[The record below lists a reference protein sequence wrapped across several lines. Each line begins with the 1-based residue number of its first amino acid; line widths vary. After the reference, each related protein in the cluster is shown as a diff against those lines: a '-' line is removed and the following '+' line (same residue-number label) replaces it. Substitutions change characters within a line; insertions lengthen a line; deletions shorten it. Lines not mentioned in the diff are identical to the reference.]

1 MSRTRVALLALCWL
15 IFACSASAWAD
26 PLTVQWLPGES
37 YAGGKQYDARLNKTA
52 KLWGAGMPLKQV
64 FADLHAQTGVD
75 LACYPAG
82 DVNERVCI
90 NAYLNRENPPDLRS
104 ALVQISWVMDCAISY
119 TGEGE
124 ERAYCLMSTSVGGED
139 VIAKLKK
146 EDLARYEREAEEKR
160 LPPEQVLKRREDLR
174 EALSLSRE
182 EAIERYKGKDDLLL
196 FISLDPARR
205 ALAELY
211 ASLPV
216 EFGKPDTAVLLS
228 LQKLSNLSPQHRAL
242 YLEAVRQR
250 AEAWAKKDPGSAET
264 LKMTGDPADWLSAL
278 DPQVALYLWAG
289 TERADVHGTV
299 YLTQQDAQSGK
310 RVMTLPLLVN
320 LQVAGELMP
329 WEQLE
334 ARRLAG
340 DTFTKEE
347 EKAFVA
353 ENWRQPETSNPNTE
367 EAEARAQRVNL
378 PEELEQRL
386 ASLPLLPDLQGS
398 YTLWQI
404 QEAVAKL
411 TGLNVLSDCFWQSAR
426 DQRILYNDPGADR
439 EAPATA
445 LQVLKAATGRV
456 GARGQIISNS
466 FPDHPYGTAWEWQGA
481 GRFLV
486 FRSADRDAWRA
497 GFFPIDALRV
507 LDAWVEPSLPAE
519 GKAAPT
525 VTPDWHAFGRLI
537 SDLSTAQIKWGGLL
551 AYEDPADFRNACRQS
566 FRARILSVVGSGM
579 GSPHVVRFLGSL
591 SDDEWQR
598 LSGEGLRVG
607 SDISLDTLLDRF
619 RARLHELPPPW
630 VVTNEQGGEVMV
642 SMTTAAGESGFAAG
656 DILRVQEGKGNWF
669 DASPGAT
676 FELQVLRQG
685 KVKGRFLLPA
695 RVALRPGPTGSI
707 ALPKAAGE

>member
-75 LACYPAG
+75 VACYPAG

-104 ALVQISWVMDCAISY
+104 ALVQISWVMDCAFGY

-124 ERAYCLMSTSVGGED
+124 ERAYYLMSTSVGGED
-139 VIAKLKK
+139 VIAKLEK
-146 EDLARYEREAEEKR
+146 EEAARQARETEEKR

-196 FISLDPARR
+196 FIVLDPARR
-205 ALAELY
+205 ALAGLY
-211 ASLPV
+211 VSLPLD
-216 EFGKPDTAVLLS
+216 FGKHNRAVLMRA
-228 LQKLSNLSPQHRAL
+228 QKVSELSPQQRAL
-242 YLEAVRQR
+242 YLEAVRPC
-250 AEAWAKKDPGSAET
+250 AEAWAKKGPDSAEV
-264 LKMTGDPADWLSAL
+264 LQMTGDPADWLSAL

-398 YTLWQI
+398 YTLWQV
-404 QEAVAKL
+404 QEAVAKAS
-411 TGLNVLSDCFWQSAR
+411 GLNTISDCFWQSPR

-445 LQVLKAATGRV
+445 LQALKAATGRV
-456 GARGQIISNS
+456 GARGQIISA

-481 GRFLV
+481 GRFLI
-486 FRSADRDAWRA
+486 FRSADRDLWRA
-497 GFFPIDALRV
+497 AFLPTDAVRT

-525 VTPDWHAFGRLI
+525 VTPDWRVFGRLT
-537 SDLSTAQIKWGGLL
+537 SNLTTAQLRWGGLL
-551 AYEDPADFRNACRQS
+551 TYEDPTDFRNACRQS
-566 FRARILSVVGSGM
+566 FRARMLNVVGGGM
-579 GSPHVVRFLGSL
+579 GSPQVVRFLGSL
-591 SDDEWQR
+591 SDDQWQQV
-598 LSGEGLRVG
+598 GTDGLRIG
-607 SDISLDTLLDRF
+607 SDISLEALLDRF
-619 RARLHELPPPW
+619 RSRPHEHPAPW
-630 VVTNEQGGEVMV
+630 VVTTEQGGEAMV
-642 SMTTAAGESGFAAG
+642 PMPREAGERGFTAG
-656 DILRVQEGKGNWF
+656 DVLRVQEGKGNWF

-707 ALPKAAGE
+707 ALPTAAGE